1 MKDVKKIVFYVL
13 GVLLGACAFVEVTIA
28 AMIYYK
34 TYSSGIH
41 EFIGYGSSGAAM
53 IWLMTSGS
61 LVFFCSALG
70 IYGAINNNRSC
81 LILCTVL
88 TFTNYIIH
96 VLGLSSAFI
105 SNLIIE
111 RDAVEELEFR
121 RGQYVY
127 HNTTDFI
134 PFMDMLQRTFSCC
147 GVKDV
152 TEWLP
157 EIPASCCAQQY
168 LRNGNCTVARAF
180 DRSCGSLAY
189 VSWEEQSFTLYEAAL
204 ASFVATLQ
212 LVFGGFTIAIIR
224 STSSYARA
232 ASN

>member
-13 GVLLGACAFVEVTIA
+13 SVLLGVCAFIEVTIA

-41 EFIGYGSSGAAM
+41 QFIGYGSSGSAM

-61 LVFFCSALG
+61 LVVLCSALG
-70 IYGAINNNRSC
+70 IYGAINNNKSC

-88 TFTNYIIH
+88 TFVNFIIH
-96 VLGLSSAFI
+96 SLGISAAFI
-105 SNLIIE
+105 SDLIFE

-134 PFMDMLQRTFSCC
+134 PFMNTLQRTFSCC
-147 GVKDV
+147 GVKDA

-157 EIPASCCAQQY
+157 DIPASCCAEY
-168 LRNGNCTVARAF
+168 LRNDNCTVAQAF

-189 VSWEEQSFTLYEAAL
+189 VSWDDRVFALQVAAL
-204 ASFVATLQ
+204 ASFIATFQ
-212 LVFGGFTIAIIR
+212 LIFGGLTIAIIR
-224 STSSYARA
+224 STVSYARA